1 MLNEFS
7 SATSL
12 RVPVLLVDRF
22 QNANHAPEKVYYANT
37 HADPVDLFSR
47 KMADLFLVHLH

>member
-7 SATSL
+7 SAT

-47 KMADLFLVHLH
+47 KMADPFLVHLH